1 MYNKYTTAAKQWR
14 LCSHQSF
21 VSCLNAKLG
30 CAENVSLG
38 KESLHKKE
46 CNFSPCSCPVQD
58 CNFPGSYIDLY
69 DVKKILEVN
78 LETPQENSMLIPHS
92 LLRGELLDLKLCIK
106 KLNQE

>member
-30 CAENVSLG
+30 CTEDVSLG

-46 CNFSPCSCPVQD
+46 CNFCPCSCPVQD
-58 CNFPGSYIDLY
+58 CNFAGSYVDLY
-69 DVKKILEVN
+69 GHYN
-78 LETPQENSMLIPHS
+78 LCAHQDTQFRM
-92 LLRGELLDLKLCIK
+92 DTV
-106 KLNQE
+106 

>member
-1 MYNKYTTAAKQWR
+1 MTY
-14 LCSHQSF
+14 
-21 VSCLNAKLG
+21 
-30 CAENVSLG
+30 
-38 KESLHKKE
+38 ES
-46 CNFSPCSCPVQD
+46 P
-58 CNFPGSYIDLY
+58 